1 MDLELGASRRQRG
14 CQYYPQS
21 SKYDRPPRAAGG
33 RSGVVVTARP
43 NPDPSQR
50 CQNHA
55 RYPAAFLCADLA
67 ESGSNGP
74 DGSVQGDGN
83 QPEQRDSNGHAEY
96 DVPQFTTS
104 GGSPAGTAFSH
115 LMGNIAAHTT
125 ESVTFSFTVLS
136 GTGLHPTARLSPW
149 SSQTEPTAP
158 WSRIPSR

>member
-21 SKYDRPPRAAGG
+21 PKYDRPPRAAGG

-55 RYPAAFLCADLA
+55 RYPAAFLCVDLA
-67 ESGSNGP
+67 DGSNGP

-96 DVPQFTTS
+96 DVPQS
-104 GGSPAGTAFSH
+104 RRAWSPAGTALS

-136 GTGLHPTARLSPW
+136 GTGLTNGSLITLVVTDRANGALVSHSIAVM
-149 SSQTEPTAP
+149 
-158 WSRIPSR
+158 IV